1 MTSTLAQRVSG
12 ALRGML
18 LTRGRTRAD
27 LIRMVN
33 SRHQADRI
41 WHGANLRLSTVEA
54 LADVL
59 DCDVQVT
66 LYDRSLARGPR

>member
-1 MTSTLAQRVSG
+1 MPTNLAGRVSG
-12 ALRGML
+12 ELRGML

-59 DCDVQVT
+59 DCDVEVT
-66 LYDRSLARGPR
+66 LSDRQLYRQP